1 VPLPVIV
8 SANVFQQN
16 DRSYGVVWQ
25 AALPSFVPPGVTVK
39 ILRSYV
45 ESGGFVEIGEVP
57 IQNGAYLD
65 EAHRDTSKTVDVFYT
80 LRVTAPEG
88 TKDYGPYSI
97 EDTPDAV
104 ARYMTRAVNQMLR
117 MIGATPVLIY
127 QEALGPETERCPECW
142 DAVMQQVI
150 ASNCSTCGGTTFVG
164 ETSGYYSPVLTL
176 MDIRPS
182 QNITVVEDT
191 AQVPRTTTARMSN
204 YPRLRGREVV
214 RELNT
219 GRLWKVVSVTPVQKD
234 QRALISQDPITIRE
248 IKPGEIEQELP
259 IPATL
264 IPVLRRRH
272 TRLERVF
279 RLVDG
284 QPTLVE
290 VWV

>member
-1 VPLPVIV
+1 MSLPVIV
-8 SANVFQQN
+8 SVDIFQQS

-25 AALPSFVPPGVTVK
+25 AALPAFVPPGVTVK

-45 ESGGFVEIGEVP
+45 ESSGFVEIGEVP

-65 EAHRDTSKTVDVFYT
+65 DTHRDTSKTVDVYYK
-80 LRVTAPEG
+80 LRVTATEG

-97 EDTPDAV
+97 EDAPDAV

-117 MIGATPVLIY
+117 TIGATPVLIY
-127 QEALGPETERCPECW
+127 QEAIGVETERCPECW
-142 DAVMQQVI
+142 DAVLQQMI
-150 ASNCSTCGGTTFVG
+150 SSNCSTCGGTSFVG
-164 ETSGYYSPVLTL
+164 EVSGYYNPVLTL

-182 QNITVVEDT
+182 QNVTVVEDT
-191 AQVPRTTTARMSN
+191 AQMPRTTTARMSN

-219 GRLWKVVSVTPVQKD
+219 GRLWKVVAVTPVQKD

-248 IKPGEIEQELP
+248 IKAGEIECDLP
-259 IPATL
+259 VPATL
-264 IPVLRRRH
+264 VPVLRRRR

-279 RLVDG
+279 RLVNE